1 MGRIIHGIHLPLI
14 ILHSLSSI
22 FHFFPISSLLPSSLF
37 RDSRIQDRDRGG
49 DRNRDREDRERERER
64 DRGSSSSAVSRPG
77 LGSTN
82 SRDRPRDR

>member
-49 DRNRDREDRERERER
+49 DRNRDREDRERER

>member
-1 MGRIIHGIHLPLI
+1 MGRIVHGIHLPLI

-22 FHFFPISSLLPSSLF
+22 FHYFPIYSLLPSSLF

-49 DRNRDREDRERERER
+49 DRNRDREDRERER

-77 LGSTN
+77 LGSTS